1 VSVTHRPGSLSDR
14 LSSSIA
20 VLVVEDEPD
29 IAGLLGAFFRASG
42 LGLVHVNPRSVDDV
56 LDAMAEHR
64 PRCVLLDI
72 NLAGL
77 SGLDVLAAIRAGA
90 VDRDVPVL
98 VVSADT
104 RTATRDRAAELQVT
118 GYVTKPFSVTDL
130 FDQVAVIASDEPA
143 AGAPGSRERAD
154 LDDRLVDCLARAK
167 QAGESVSFAL
177 VRAGDRQQAVL
188 HAVRA
193 GLPDAFAGHGE
204 PDEIVVIVPGSDAP
218 ATTGCLARSLASC
231 GAGVRAGV
239 AAAPAHASTPD
250 ELYMAADAALAEAV
264 ERGESVVA
272 AR

>member
-1 VSVTHRPGSLSDR
+1 MSHRPGSLSAR

-42 LGLVHVNPRSVDDV
+42 LGLVHVNPRTVDDV
-56 LDAMAEHR
+56 LDALHEHT

-77 SGLDVLAAIRAGA
+77 SGLDVLAAIRSGT
-90 VDRDVPVL
+90 DHRDVPVL
-98 VVSADT
+98 VVSADSS
-104 RTATRDRAAELQVT
+104 RATRDRAEDLDVA

-130 FDQVAVIASDEPA
+130 FDQVAAIAADPPQ

-154 LDDRLVDCLARAK
+154 LDEQLVRCLARAQ
-167 QAGESVSFAL
+167 QAGESVSFAV

-204 PDEIVVIVPGSDAP
+204 SDEIVVIVPGSDAP
-218 ATTGCLARSLASC
+218 ATIETLARSLASC
-231 GAGVRAGV
+231 GADVRAGV

-264 ERGESVVA
+264 ERGEPVVA
-272 AR
+272 AK